1 MAIEAKPQGGE
12 LLGAISNM
20 VVGVYA
26 DCLGKGPTRA
36 RSVVD
41 HDVVLCLLE
50 NTLTKPERLLLLSEQ
65 SSALLTTRTLLQ
77 NAMRK
82 PLIAGVEQLTGR
94 RVETMVSGRQLEPDL
109 MTEVF
114 VLGGAVENLSID
126 KSPSELSL
134 SPQELGT
141 ENSEMLL
148 RTE

>member
-1 MAIEAKPQGGE
+1 
-12 LLGAISNM
+12 
-20 VVGVYA
+20 
-26 DCLGKGPTRA
+26 
-36 RSVVD
+36 
-41 HDVVLCLLE
+41 
-50 NTLTKPERLLLLSEQ
+50 
-65 SSALLTTRTLLQ
+65 
-77 NAMRK
+77 
-82 PLIAGVEQLTGR
+82 
-94 RVETMVSGRQLEPDL
+94 LEPDL